1 MTEVRVF
8 QQELDL
14 ATRALAPATGM
25 LAAADPIPA
34 PGFAA
39 LEVFLY
45 EDSLAE
51 ELQVRGPLLF
61 VFDEAIFQHK
71 IRNLGLFQAK
81 ASDYGL

>member
-1 MTEVRVF
+1 MNIVTPRELPSADIWFSSMTEVRVF

-51 ELQVRGPLLF
+51 ELQVRRS
-61 VFDEAIFQHK
+61 K
-71 IRNLGLFQAK
+71 W
-81 ASDYGL
+81 

>member
-1 MTEVRVF
+1 MNVVSCRELPSEDIWFSSMTEVRVF

-14 ATRALAPATGM
+14 ATHALAPASGM

-51 ELQVRGPLLF
+51 ELQVRSL
-61 VFDEAIFQHK
+61 
-71 IRNLGLFQAK
+71 NW
-81 ASDYGL
+81 

>member
-14 ATRALAPATGM
+14 ATRALAPASGM

-51 ELQVRGPLLF
+51 ELQV
-61 VFDEAIFQHK
+61 
-71 IRNLGLFQAK
+71 
-81 ASDYGL
+81 